1 MRNVFM
7 TLAAAMFATTAVAQ
21 ETTVTSPIGGSVAF
35 EISENAAGDFIGTTT
50 LGTTIQAGELAFGG
64 FALESVDGGTLAIDS
79 WKIGTNLGFGTISL
93 GDQGDLFVGND
104 FEVVGGDTLA
114 DPTEFESV
122 IVTAGD
128 AAVMVAFTDLG
139 TDVTEVESVQGSY
152 TLNVSDVSLTAV
164 GDYNI
169 DSTDYVL
176 GGKAAYSLTDSIA
189 LGGLVTYGSANEVFA
204 YEASAGYGIATA
216 FLNGDDTDALQNVGA
231 GVSTTL
237 GGLGVYA
244 EGEYNIDAEDTKF
257 GAGLAFNF

>member
-7 TLAAAMFATTAVAQ
+7 TVAAAMFATTAAAQ
-21 ETTVTSPIGGSVAF
+21 EATVTSPIGGSVAF

-64 FALESVDGGTLAIDS
+64 FALESVDGGALEIDS
-79 WKIGTNLGFGTISL
+79 WNIGTNLSFGTISL

-114 DPTEFESV
+114 DPAEFESV

-152 TLNVSDVSLTAV
+152 TLTLGEAAVTAV
-164 GDYNI
+164 GDYNFN
-169 DSTDYVL
+169 SEEYVL
-176 GGKAAYSLTDSIA
+176 GGKAGYSLNDDIA
-189 LGGLVTYGSANEVFA
+189 LGGLVTYDSATEAFG
-204 YEASAGYGIATA
+204 YEASAGYSIATV
-216 FLNGDDTDALQNVGA
+216 FVNGDDTDALQNVGA
-231 GVSTTL
+231 GVNTTV
-237 GGLGVYA
+237 GGLNVYA
-244 EGEYNIDAEDTKF
+244 EGAYNIDAEDTTV
-257 GAGLAFNF
+257 GAGISFNF

>member
-50 LGTTIQAGELAFGG
+50 LGATIQAGELAFGS
-64 FALESVDGGTLAIDS
+64 FALESVDGGALAIDS
-79 WKIGTNLGFGTISL
+79 WKIGTKLSFGTISL

-114 DPTEFESV
+114 DPAEFESV

-176 GGKAAYSLTDSIA
+176 GGKAGMGVGDIN
-189 LGGLVTYGSANEVFA
+189 LGGLVTYSSATEAFG
-204 YEASAGYGIATA
+204 YEASAGYSIATVFA
-216 FLNGDDTDALQNVGA
+216 NGDDSDMLQNVGA

-237 GGLGVYA
+237 GGLNVYA
-244 EGEYNIDAEDTKF
+244 EGAYNIDAEDTTV
-257 GAGLAFNF
+257 GAGLSFNF